1 MNASEENNEQDA
13 STIRIAGVQMDVAFG
28 QPDENLA
35 TMSEKME
42 EAAAGGAQLIVFP
55 ECAVTGYCFDSL
67 EEARPLAQPIP
78 GPACDSIARTCQ
90 QLDVYAIFGM
100 LETDG
105 DDVFN
110 ACTLV
115 GPSGVIGSYRK
126 IHLPGLGIDR
136 FVTAGNRPFQVH
148 EAAGLKLGMNICYD
162 GSFPESSRIMALQG
176 ADLVVLPTNW
186 PPGAECFAAHVINTR
201 AMENG
206 IFYIAVNR
214 IGTERGF
221 PFIGGSRICGPNG
234 NTLDTADHT
243 DPTILYA
250 DIDPARARN
259 KKYVRVPDKHE
270 IDRFAD
276 RQPHWYGN
284 IAND

>member
-1 MNASEENNEQDA
+1 VNENLNPSDVE
-13 STIRIAGVQMDVAFG
+13 SGLVRIAGVQMDVALMEPE
-28 QPDENLA
+28 QNLA
-35 TMSEKME
+35 TMAERLT
-42 EAAAGGAQLIVFP
+42 EAAGQGARLIVFP

-67 EEARPLAQPIP
+67 EEAQPLAQPIP
-78 GPACDSIARTCQ
+78 GPATETISELCR
-90 QLDVYAIFGM
+90 QLDVFAVFGM
-100 LETDG
+100 LESDG
-105 DDVFN
+105 DRVFN
-110 ACTLV
+110 ACLLT
-115 GPSGVIGSYRK
+115 GPDGVVASYRK

-136 FVTAGNRPFQVH
+136 FVTPGDRPFQVH
-148 EAAGLKLGMNICYD
+148 QAAGLRIGMNICYD
-162 GSFPESSRIMALQG
+162 GSFPESSRIMALAG

-243 DPTILYA
+243 EPAILYA
-250 DIDPARARN
+250 DVDPARARN
-259 KKYVRVPDKHE
+259 KRYVRVPDKHE

-276 RQPHWYGN
+276 RQPHWYGD
-284 IAND
+284 ISE